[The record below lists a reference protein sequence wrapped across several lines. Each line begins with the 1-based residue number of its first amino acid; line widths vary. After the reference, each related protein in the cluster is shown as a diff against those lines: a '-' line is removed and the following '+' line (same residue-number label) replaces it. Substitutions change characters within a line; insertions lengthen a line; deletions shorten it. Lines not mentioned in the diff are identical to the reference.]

1 MVESGCPGG
10 SDELLALA
18 IRTRMIYLCGQDKQ
32 EPDMVEAAF
41 NTIAEIQRLRDA
53 GFEQKQA
60 EAITLSIHAGVTGGV
75 ATKADVDLVR
85 TELDGKIDLLRAD
98 VVSSEKALRSE
109 IDALRADVVTG
120 DNAIRTDIN
129 LVKTELDGKI
139 DALRKDVVSGDK
151 TLKSE
156 IDLLRKEL
164 EKTEER
170 LDGKIEKAKFDLT
183 WRLLAGIAAFNA
195 IIFALMRY
203 LPPPATG

>member
-10 SDELLALA
+10 SDELAALA

-32 EPDMVEAAF
+32 GSDMVEAAF

-109 IDALRADVVTG
+109 IDVLRADVVTG

-139 DALRKDVVSGDK
+139 DLLRKDN
-151 TLKSE
+151 
-156 IDLLRKEL
+156 